1 METRYRI
8 TARVLR
14 DGQPFTT
21 EPEFGA
27 TEPEAR
33 ARLAGWI
40 ADCGWTFIAWHD
52 LFEVTDD
59 PGQGIRSREMNAEPR
74 GGMADKMQQFV
85 PGIVP
90 GQREF
95 FHVAASG
102 TVERYWLVPGAQSS
116 NIRGPAT
123 DHPLGIGAEPGW
135 YDSSGNKLSRDPR
148 EVAP

>member
-1 METRYRI
+1 MDTRYRI
-8 TARVLR
+8 TAKVIR

-27 TEPEAR
+27 TADEAR

-40 ADCGWTFIAWHD
+40 AECGWTFIGWHD

-59 PGQGIRSREMNAEPR
+59 PWQGTRAREMDPDPR
-74 GGMADKMQQFV
+74 GGMADKMQQFI

-90 GQREF
+90 GQRRF
-95 FHVAASG
+95 YHVAASG
-102 TVERYWLVPGAQSS
+102 TVEGHWIVAGIHGPRSY
-116 NIRGPAT
+116 GPAT

-135 YDSSGNKLSRDPR
+135 YDGKGNKLARDPR